1 MAIEDFQS
9 FCHYIYIYIYIYIYS
24 SPHIF
29 GFWKDHKLKNMGCS
43 KLPSIHFPLT
53 LGTWVWHG
61 NLSCV
66 SWGDELAIQMVPI
79 FSGKLT
85 LTHLIGFQNLF
96 SFFFQF
102 IHVTGMQSNLY
113 VILLSFKHLVFLWG
127 GNSSFLFKKNTPNF
141 DALQGRGVGYVRAL
155 ACCHCHC
162 FTSFVF
168 HLLGHLLALILA
180 L

>member
-9 FCHYIYIYIYIYIYS
+9 FCHYIYIYS

-96 SFFFQF
+96 LFFFQF

-113 VILLSFKHLVFLWG
+113 VILLSFKHLVFFVG
-127 GNSSFLFKKNTPNF
+127 GKFKFSVQKKHTEFWCIARPGSWVC
-141 DALQGRGVGYVRAL
+141 ACLGVLSLSLLHLIR
-155 ACCHCHC
+155 
-162 FTSFVF
+162 FSFV
-168 HLLGHLLALILA
+168 GSSVSSYIGIVEYSCT
-180 L
+180 